1 MEYASMTQGTGYKT
15 QNEAVAT
22 ALAGAAAM
30 KEANPNVK
38 ITVAVGPR
46 QAIGQMKT
54 VSLEDKG
61 NS

>member
-1 MEYASMTQGTGYKT
+1 MEYSSLTQGTGYRT
-15 QNEAVAT
+15 RNEAIAT
-22 ALAGAAAM
+22 ALVGAAAM
-30 KEANPNVK
+30 KEANPDVK

-54 VSLEDKG
+54 VPLEDKE